1 MLCFVCLNLYWI
13 FNFYTSATAAFFG
26 LGWFYMHEKLYCSYT
41 CSCTWDLWLRNWSNI
56 FLSQFGPDPVQ
67 VGQSL
72 YSCHAFGWSWI
83 LEWIKEGEQQSS
95 SLSLR
100 NRLFIT
106 AFWPTVLYG
115 LPISPNWPPY
125 GWPRSTTKV
134 LLSEEGQTLTR
145 WSKQN
150 RWALVNGRHALW
162 PIWRAG
168 LKEYTMH
175 WSGH

>member
-1 MLCFVCLNLYWI
+1 MLGFFCLNLYWI

-26 LGWFYMHEKLYCSYT
+26 LGWFYMHDKLYCSCT

-56 FLSQFGPDPVQ
+56 FLSQFWPGLVQ

-83 LEWIKEGEQQSS
+83 LELIKEGEHALQQSS

-106 AFWPTVLYG
+106 ALIG
-115 LPISPNWPPY
+115 HHMGGQEALPKSY
-125 GWPRSTTKV
+125 CLKKV
-134 LLSEEGQTLTR
+134 KLWQSGRT
-145 WSKQN
+145 SKQN